1 MTMSDDELLRLATDV
16 PPPRATTAR
25 LEQHRQAIFDGIA
38 AEHVSRRTAWSP
50 LAAGI
55 VAVVVAGAALAGTA
69 VVLGRSGPALP
80 LAAEGR
86 TDADTTDGADTPST
100 SPVDV
105 DGAALVA
112 DVDADANVLAPTV
125 AVADEVVEA
134 PVVRA
139 KPSSKG
145 LTAKRPR
152 SSPLAQDIGTLVAGG
167 DVRSA
172 SARLGLAFRLDRA
185 TVDRAVD
192 DAINTLDLDG
202 GDDDAVARLRRL
214 SCELHLRFGRD
225 AAAMDVCAAFIRHH
239 PDNAAA
245 RPLAFGAG
253 GLAEELGLLDHA
265 IARYSDAI
273 VLAPLAGQSSADA
286 LKARARVHARMGHD
300 DDARAD
306 LRVFLSL
313 RPAGAYDDDVTG
325 LATRLGLPLPR

>member
-1 MTMSDDELLRLATDV
+1 MRDDELLRLATDV
-16 PPPRATTAR
+16 PQPRATTAR
-25 LEQHRQAIFDGIA
+25 LEQHRQAIFDSIA
-38 AEHVSRRTAWSP
+38 AEQVSRRLTLSP
-50 LAAGI
+50 LAAGL
-55 VAVVVAGAALAGTA
+55 VAIVVAGAALAGTA
-69 VVLGRSGPALP
+69 VMMGRSVPVRP
-80 LAAEGR
+80 LASEGA
-86 TDADTTDGADTPST
+86 TDAANTADGPDTARPPPD
-100 SPVDV
+100 VDV
-105 DGAALVA
+105 IDLGAL
-112 DVDADANVLAPTV
+112 VDADAPPPTV
-125 AVADEVVEA
+125 AVADEAIE
-134 PVVRA
+134 PPLVRA
-139 KPSSKG
+139 RPASSKG
-145 LTAKRPR
+145 LTATRPR
-152 SSPLAQDIGTLVAGG
+152 PSPLAVDIGSLVSGDDVRAAGG
-167 DVRSA
+167 
-172 SARLGLAFRLDRA
+172 RLGLAFRQDRA
-185 TVDRAVD
+185 TVDRAVN

-202 GDDDAVARLRRL
+202 ADDDAVARLRRL
-214 SCELHLRFGRD
+214 RCELHLRFGREV
-225 AAAMDVCAAFIRHH
+225 AAMDVCAAFIRYH

>member
-1 MTMSDDELLRLATDV
+1 MTISDDELLRLATAV
-16 PPPRATTAR
+16 PPPRASTAR

-38 AEHVSRRTAWSP
+38 AEQVSRRLTLSP

-69 VVLGRSGPALP
+69 LVVGSRGPGP
-80 LAAEGR
+80 L
-86 TDADTTDGADTPST
+86 TPEAGVAV
-100 SPVDV
+100 VDV
-105 DGAALVA
+105 SPAAVVDVSPA
-112 DVDADANVLAPTV
+112 AVDADADVLPP
-125 AVADEVVEA
+125 AVAIEDDVVEA
-134 PVVRA
+134 SAPIV
-139 KPSSKG
+139 
-145 LTAKRPR
+145 RPR
-152 SSPLAQDIGTLVAGG
+152 PAKTTTKTTTTTPAQARPSPMALDIGSLVAGD
-167 DVRSA
+167 DVRGT
-172 SARLGLAFRLDRA
+172 SARLGAAFRRDRGS
-185 TVDRAVD
+185 VDLAVA
-192 DAINTLDLDG
+192 DAIDTLDLDG
-202 GDDDAVARLRRL
+202 GDDEAVARLRRL
-214 SCELHLRFGRD
+214 RCELHLRFGRD

-313 RPAGAYDDDVTG
+313 RPAGAFDDDVTG